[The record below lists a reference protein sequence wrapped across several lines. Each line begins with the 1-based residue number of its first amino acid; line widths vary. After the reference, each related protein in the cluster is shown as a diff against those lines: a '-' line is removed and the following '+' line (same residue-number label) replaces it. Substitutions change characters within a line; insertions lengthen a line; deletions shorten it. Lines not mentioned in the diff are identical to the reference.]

1 MGDEPALVDGIA
13 MEAAGKLVIDAAT
26 GHFFEGGFGHG
37 EKMFFFRLLIALKDQ
52 VDSRRVRELRGAAE
66 AAVLNV
72 EKLCDGFDL
81 RVDDAGVEISSG
93 AGEDFRL
100 RNCVGERVGGAL
112 KFGAFVTVGIGDG

>member
-1 MGDEPALVDGIA
+1 

-81 RVDDAGVEISSG
+81 RVDDAGVEISSRS
-93 AGEDFRL
+93 EER
-100 RNCVGERVGGAL
+100 RVGKECRVRGWKCAE
-112 KFGAFVTVGIGDG
+112 KIESGSE